1 MTIILLF
8 LGFLVGAFIMT
19 MGGGGG
25 AFYLGIMTGVAH
37 LSPGTAA
44 ATSLFT
50 AIPALAV
57 GCYSHYRTGN
67 MRFHAGNEI
76 LMTAVP
82 ATIIGSLAAP
92 HIPEVVY
99 SWAIA
104 VIFVVLGVQMLRQSF
119 ARKVK
124 KATQPAWFAYV
135 LGAISGLMVG
145 VAGLSGGGPI
155 MAGLMLM
162 GLRHA
167 SCGSDF
173 FVRFSC
179 FVSHRLPFAR
189 HPRHDC
195 LAGRWLI
202 DVRLAGWCRHYPAY
216 SQSLRSAPADSY
228 LAANSW
234 DHAPDNGGGP
244 GLVTQFN

>member
-162 GLRHA
+162 GLDMPHA
-167 SCGSDF
+167 AATSSYALVSLSVIGCLLHATQGTIAWQVGGLLILGSL
-173 FVRFSC
+173 VGAAITPRILNRFDP
-179 FVSHRLPFAR
+179 RLLTAILRPI
-189 HPRHDC
+189 
-195 LAGRWLI
+195 LGIMLLI
-202 DVRLAGWCRHYPAY
+202 MAVAQVW
-216 SQSLRSAPADSY
+216 
-228 LAANSW
+228 
-234 DHAPDNGGGP
+234 
-244 GLVTQFN
+244 

>member
-155 MAGLMLM
+155 MAGLMLVALSVIGCLLHATQGTIAWQVG
-162 GLRHA
+162 GLLML
-167 SCGSDF
+167 GSL
-173 FVRFSC
+173 VGAAITPRILNRFDP
-179 FVSHRLPFAR
+179 RLLTAILRPI
-189 HPRHDC
+189 
-195 LAGRWLI
+195 LGIMLLI
-202 DVRLAGWCRHYPAY
+202 MAVAQVW
-216 SQSLRSAPADSY
+216 
-228 LAANSW
+228 
-234 DHAPDNGGGP
+234 
-244 GLVTQFN
+244 